1 MSLMET
7 SNILWRQRE
16 LLSMLLFKLDA
27 ESLILTA
34 GRTRWLGSA
43 TYEVELVLE
52 QVQAN
57 EVFRAAAFDA
67 VAAEYGLPAAASLA
81 DLIAVLDEPWRETF
95 AEHRKALVGL
105 AAEIDAAVRANR
117 ELLTSGQRAAQQA
130 LALVNGATGMYGPDG
145 NLAAASGGA
154 RLIDEAV

>member
-7 SNILWRQRE
+7 SNVLWRQRE
-16 LLSMLLFKLDA
+16 LLSTLLFKLDA
-27 ESLILTA
+27 ESLILSA

-43 TYEVELVLE
+43 TYEVEVVLE

-57 EVFRAAAFDA
+57 EVLRAIAFDR
-67 VAAEYGLPAAASLA
+67 VAAEFGLPAGASLS

-95 AEHRKALVGL
+95 TEHRKALIGL
-105 AAEIDAAVRANR
+105 SAEIESAVRANR
-117 ELLTSGQRAAQQA
+117 ELLTSGQRAAQEA
-130 LALVNGATGMYGPDG
+130 LALVNGATGLYRPDG
-145 NLAAASGGA
+145 TMATTRGGA